1 MRYYIAS
8 ANEYLVVTGAGIP
21 DLRICKKALVYP
33 WQKVRTILA
42 TLEAYGSEK
51 IISDI
56 KALDVADLSH
66 AV

>member
-33 WQKVRTILA
+33 WQKARIA
-42 TLEAYGSEK
+42 TWQHRSETNV
-51 IISDI
+51 STDFADI
-56 KALDVADLSH
+56 GHAL
-66 AV
+66 